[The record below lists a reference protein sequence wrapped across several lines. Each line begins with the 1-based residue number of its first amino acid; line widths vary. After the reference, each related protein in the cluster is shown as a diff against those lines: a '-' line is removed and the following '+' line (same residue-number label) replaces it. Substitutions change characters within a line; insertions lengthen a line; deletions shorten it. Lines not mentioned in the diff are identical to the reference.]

1 MESFILLL
9 RTSIKLATVFLFGS
23 IGETLTEKS
32 GHLNLGIPG
41 IMCIGAVGGAL
52 GESIYIQGMLGGNLN
67 AVNPFLS
74 VFIPIIFTLI
84 FGALAGLLYSFLCV
98 TLKSNQNVVGLI
110 LTTLGGGLSILL
122 LSNDTFIKKNG
133 FYIPG
138 KYFDSLFFPGAI
150 RDINSAFVRIFLSH
164 GILTYIAIILA
175 IIVAIYLRRSKKGL
189 ALRAVGENPATAD
202 AAGINVNKTRYL
214 ATVIGSAVAALGGL
228 FVMMDYSKGTFEPN
242 VIDAYGWLAVAL
254 VIFTTWRTD
263 IAILGSFI
271 FAVCYNIPDC
281 FEFPGE
287 VMKLLKLVP
296 YAMTIIVL
304 IITSI
309 AKVKGSQPPAALG
322 TNYFRE
328 DR

>member
-1 MESFILLL
+1 MGSFVLLL
-9 RTSIKLATVFLFGS
+9 KTSIKLATVFLFGS

-41 IMCIGAVGGAL
+41 IMCIGAVGGAV
-52 GESIYIQGMLGGNLN
+52 GEMVYIQGMLGG
-67 AVNPFLS
+67 AVSQVNPFLCIL
-74 VFIPIIFTLI
+74 IPLLFTLL
-84 FGALAGLLYSFLCV
+84 FGGIAGLIYSVLCV

-110 LTTLGGGLSILL
+110 LTTLGGGLSILFL
-122 LSNDTFIKKNG
+122 QNETFINMNG
-133 FYIPG
+133 FYKAG
-138 KYFDSLFFPGAI
+138 EYFDSLFFPGVKNI
-150 RDINSAFVRIFLSH
+150 TNPFINIFLSY
-164 GILTYIAIILA
+164 GILTYLAIIMA
-175 IIVAIYLRRSKKGL
+175 IIVAIYLKRSKKGL

-202 AAGINVNKTRYL
+202 AAGINVNKTRYI
-214 ATVIGSAVAALGGL
+214 ATIVGSAIAALGGL
-228 FVMMDYSKGTFEPN
+228 FVMMDYSKGTFSPN

-296 YAMTIIVL
+296 YLMTIVVL